1 MDLDLKASA
10 NEKAPRICFI
20 TERALVSRFFPL
32 LQRGVTIGGHVG
44 CSVSAFLN
52 KEVGVGQDT
61 LEKIQSVFLDG
72 SPVDDLGSA
81 ILKDGATLALSA
93 ALPGLVGAT
102 LRRGGA
108 YSSFRSTITYHETGS
123 ECVPGEGFVH
133 LKLFNLLMAELG
145 PGLLRKGVYVS
156 SSDLAEFVSGQPA
169 DFWKGCRQILVNGKP
184 AAKGATEVNELVS
197 RYKQVFLSVAE

>member
-1 MDLDLKASA
+1 MDPDLKASESE
-10 NEKAPRICFI
+10 NAPRICFVV
-20 TERALVSRFFPL
+20 EGALVSGFFLL

-44 CSVSAFLN
+44 CSVNAFLS
-52 KEVGVGQDT
+52 KEVGVGPDT

-72 SPVDDLGSA
+72 SPVDDLDSA
-81 ILKDGATLALSA
+81 ILKDKATLALSA
-93 ALPGLVGAT
+93 AMPGLVGAT

-108 YSSFRSTITYHETGS
+108 YSSFRSTITYHETGPAQVS
-123 ECVPGEGFVH
+123 GEGFVH
-133 LKLFNLLMAELG
+133 VKLFNLLMAELG

-169 DFWKGCRQILVNGKP
+169 DFWKGCKQVLVNGKP
-184 AAKGATEVNELVS
+184 AVKGATEVNELIS